1 MFQLLKLFAVMKQD
15 QDSSGDSFFNTDSKI
30 IFAHPEALL
39 EDKNVFDLL
48 LKSKKFKE
56 NLKSIVVDETHLV
69 SEW

>member
-48 LKSKKFKE
+48 FKE
-56 NLKSIVVDETHLV
+56 NLKSIVVDEAHLV